1 MLLRESLFC
10 RKCGTSARVRALLQA
25 FLKDCRI
32 NNSDSSG
39 VSGLAVQK
47 NFSILGIN
55 QIGNSKYL
63 SELLDEKFNY
73 TETTYEPES
82 KFGSIINDR
91 QNENVL
97 DLTFQEN
104 TFDFLF
110 HSDVLEHVPDW
121 ETALSECFRVLK
133 PNGKIVFTTPIHDY
147 RRETDKRFTMLGT
160 QIHSTGV
167 EIYHGKAGGIFSM
180 IPAQKDFLE
189 MYQFGID
196 FEAELKKIFPVVDK
210 VKFILGHSDH
220 STEVFV
226 ITKSNFVY

>member
-1 MLLRESLFC
+1 MVLRESLFC
-10 RKCGTSARVRALLQA
+10 RKCGTSARVRALTEA
-25 FLKDCRI
+25 FLQDSRI
-32 NNSDSSG
+32 NHLDSSG

-47 NFSILGIN
+47 NFSVLGVN
-55 QIGNSKYL
+55 QIGNSKRL

-73 TETTYEPES
+73 IETTYEPES
-82 KFGSIINDR
+82 KFGLVVNDR

-104 TFDFLF
+104 TFDFVL

-121 ETALSECFRVLK
+121 KTALSECFRVLK
-133 PNGKIVFTTPIHDY
+133 PNGKVVFTTPIHDY
-147 RRETDKRFTMLGT
+147 RRETDKSFTMLGT